1 MWLFPVGAAAV
12 SGAFTMLLLARWQRA
27 HRPHVLAW
35 AVALAMFALA
45 SAAAAIGILEG
56 WTPAWF
62 RVYYLFGAIVNV
74 PVLALGTI
82 YLLASRTTANAAAVV
97 VGIAC
102 TFAAVAVG
110 GADLHDAALATDGIP
125 RGSEIIS
132 EEVRTVARVYSFAG
146 FFVVTGGAAWSAA
159 RHLRSRQQHLR
170 RLALANGLIAAG
182 TIVVALGSGF
192 AFYGRGLPFAVG
204 LFVGVSLMFW
214 GFLQARPPAPTPG

>member
-1 MWLFPVGAAAV
+1 
-12 SGAFTMLLLARWQRA
+12 
-27 HRPHVLAW
+27 VLVW

-45 SAAAAIGILEG
+45 SAAAAIGILAG

-82 YLLASRTTANAAAVV
+82 YLLASRSTANAAAVV

-102 TFAAVAVG
+102 TLATVAVG
-110 GADLHDAALATDGIP
+110 GADLHGAALRTDGIP
-125 RGSEIIS
+125 RGSEVIS
-132 EEVRTVARVYSFAG
+132 EGVRTMARAYSFAG
-146 FFVVTGGAAWSAA
+146 FFVVTGGAAWSAV
-159 RHLRSRQQHLR
+159 RLLRSRQQHLR

-204 LFVGVSLMFW
+204 LFIGVSLMFW
-214 GFLQARPPAPTPG
+214 GFLQARLPAPTPG